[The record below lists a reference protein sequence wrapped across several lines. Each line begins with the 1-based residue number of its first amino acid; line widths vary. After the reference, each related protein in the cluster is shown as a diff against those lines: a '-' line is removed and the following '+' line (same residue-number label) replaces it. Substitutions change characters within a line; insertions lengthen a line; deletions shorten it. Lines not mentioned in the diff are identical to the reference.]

1 MGTIRRFQQ
10 GFTLIETVVVL
21 AIIGLLTLVATQGAG
36 SNARNENFSGHVRE
50 FANVLREAQTK
61 GYAVQTGTAS
71 GCVTGGGVALSP
83 CFWRGNVLEYTVGA
97 NNYALQL
104 LYGNDLSQ
112 FAQTTASSGC
122 ATNDQRLCIVG
133 KQLSK
138 SYPLSGIGL
147 QITKITLSGV
157 SPDPT
162 NVSVAFLAPEGR
174 GYVRPL
180 ILDNTDPAN
189 PFVPTSPSYSGKN
202 LVTFSLKDGAVPN
215 LTGTVTFDASSGA
228 IDWSV
233 Q

>member
-1 MGTIRRFQQ
+1 VGIVKRHQK

-21 AIIGLLTLVATQGAG
+21 AIIGLLTLVASRGAG
-36 SNARNENFSGHVRE
+36 SNARNENFSGNVRA

-71 GCVTGGGVALSP
+71 GCVSGSGVMLSP
-83 CFWRGNVLEYTVGA
+83 CYWRGNVLEYTVGGGS
-97 NNYALQL
+97 YTLQL

-112 FAQTTASSGC
+112 FAQTTAISGC

-133 KQLSK
+133 KQQNK
-138 SYPLSGIGL
+138 SYPLNGIGL
-147 QITKITLSGV
+147 QISNIALAGV

-174 GYVRPL
+174 GYVRTG
-180 ILDNTDPAN
+180 ILDNADPAN

-202 LVTFSLKDGAVPN
+202 LVTFTLKDDAVPN
-215 LTGTVTFDASSGA
+215 LTGTVTFDPSSGA